1 MISPVARSNRPMS
14 TPNIHDFTLRVH
26 VSSEEEGRIYLL
38 WPCDA
43 ESLYGFVM
51 AKFDDDPGE
60 NDSWNGKCFFSAK
73 IDAKSGMP
81 TAIIALRVW
90 DATSAE
96 DIAVLAHECFHAA
109 EWMLNQ
115 LGQSPPSKGERFE
128 PWEDMA
134 YLLEWIMK
142 RALAR
147 LLQN

>member
-1 MISPVARSNRPMS
+1 MN
-14 TPNIHDFTLRVH
+14 TPSIHDFTLRVH
-26 VSSEEEGRIYLL
+26 VSSEDLGRIYLL

-43 ESLYGFVM
+43 EALCGFVM
-51 AKFDDDPGE
+51 ARFGDDSGE
-60 NDSWNGKCFFSAK
+60 SDLWNGKCFFSEK

-81 TAIIALRVW
+81 TAIIALRAW
-90 DATSAE
+90 DATSVE
-96 DIAVLAHECFHAA
+96 DIAVLGHECFHAA

-115 LGQSPPSKGERFE
+115 LGQCPPPKGDRFK

-147 LLQN
+147 LLQS